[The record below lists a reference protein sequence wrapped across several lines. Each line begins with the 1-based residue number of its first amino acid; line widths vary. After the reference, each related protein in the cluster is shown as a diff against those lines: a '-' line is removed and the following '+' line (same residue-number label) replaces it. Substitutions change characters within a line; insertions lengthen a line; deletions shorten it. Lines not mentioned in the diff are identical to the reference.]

1 MVLKKYQN
9 MTKKTSNFASSVQFS
24 PRNIHVKSLST
35 HSVPPPLSDF
45 RTFLRLCCANQTM
58 LACSCLKAA
67 MICHFYSRTWEQKRL
82 DPKVHQR
89 YDTRA
94 EKFTTK
100 SYLPNTQ
107 HAIKATQ
114 KGCAINFT
122 ILCDSKQNRCLPI
135 ENNGANFSLY

>member
-1 MVLKKYQN
+1 MVFKKYQN
-9 MTKKTSNFASSVQFS
+9 MTKMTSHFASSVQFFPQKYAS
-24 PRNIHVKSLST
+24 KIYLNSQC
-35 HSVPPPLSDF
+35 PPPLPDF
-45 RTFLRLCCANQTM
+45 RTFLRLCSANQTM

-100 SYLPNTQ
+100 SYLPN
-107 HAIKATQ
+107 
-114 KGCAINFT
+114 
-122 ILCDSKQNRCLPI
+122 SMP
-135 ENNGANFSLY
+135 